1 MTRGK
6 KLYGAAL
13 NTWEKREK
21 KDQHPLINYLITYV
35 TCSCF
40 AAFFF
45 YVKAVHTHK
54 YAQRENC
61 AANYFSQRAW
71 PY

>member
-1 MTRGK
+1 MKKAIRCRFKHMGK
-6 KLYGAAL
+6 KG
-13 NTWEKREK
+13 EKR
-21 KDQHPLINYLITYV
+21 PTSSNYLITCV

-40 AAFFF
+40 AAFF
-45 YVKAVHTHK
+45 YVKVVHTHK

>member
-6 KLYGAAL
+6 KLYGAAFKHMG
-13 NTWEKREK
+13 KREK
-21 KDQHPLINYLITYV
+21 KDQHPLINYLITCV

-40 AAFFF
+40 AAFF

-54 YAQRENC
+54 YAPRENC